1 MLKYILLM
9 ISAVGH
15 GICFISTMYV
25 TNDVRSLEA
34 VVVMC
39 INDKTGYIYT
49 SVIKVG
55 AQYT

>member
-34 VVVMC
+34 VVFMC
-39 INDKTGYIYT
+39 INDKMGYIL
-49 SVIKVG
+49 
-55 AQYT
+55 QL